1 MTEAQ
6 AREQI
11 AVLGKSMFD
20 RGLTCGSSG
29 NLSIRIEGGWL
40 MTPTNASLGR
50 LDPARLSRLD
60 DEGRHVDGDKPT
72 KEAMLHLA
80 MYGARQS
87 AGAVVHLHSTHSVA
101 VSCLDGVDPEDA
113 LPPITAYFVM
123 RIGKLKMLPYFP
135 PGDPTLAEAVGKVA
149 AKHNAVLLANH
160 GPIVAGTSL
169 EAAVNVME
177 ELEETAKLHL
187 LLHQRKTRYLTPD
200 QVAALMK
207 QHPIP

>member
-6 AREQI
+6 ARDQI
-11 AVLGKSMFD
+11 AAFGKSMFD

-29 NLSIRIEGGWL
+29 NLSLRVDGGWL
-40 MTPTNASLGR
+40 MTPTNVSLGR

-60 DEGRHVDGDKPT
+60 DQGRHVDGDKPT

-80 MYGARQS
+80 MYGARKS

-101 VSCLDGVDPEDA
+101 VSCLEGIDPDDV
-113 LPPITAYFVM
+113 LPPITAYFAM

-135 PGDPTLAEAVGKVA
+135 PGDPNLAEAVGKVA

-169 EAAVNVME
+169 EAAVNAME

-187 LLHQRKTRYLTPD
+187 LLHQRKTKYLTPD
-200 QVAALMK
+200 QVAALM
-207 QHPIP
+207 QQYPIP

>member
-1 MTEAQ
+1 MSDAL
-6 AREQI
+6 ARDQI
-11 AVLGKSMFD
+11 AALGKSMFD

-29 NLSIRIEGGWL
+29 NLSLRIEGGWL
-40 MTPTNASLGR
+40 MTPTNVSLGR

-60 DEGRHVDGDKPT
+60 DQGRHIGGDKPT

-80 MYGARQS
+80 MYGARKS
-87 AGAVVHLHSTHSVA
+87 AAAVVHLHSTHSVA
-101 VSCLDGVDPEDA
+101 VSCLEGIDPDDA

-135 PGDPTLAEAVGKVA
+135 PGDPTLAEAVGRVA

-160 GPIVAGTSL
+160 GPIVCGTSL
-169 EAAVNVME
+169 DAAVNAME

-200 QVAALMK
+200 QVGALMK
-207 QHPIP
+207 LHPIP